1 MWRGGTPAA
10 MIGRRLLAR
19 MRSTPERWLDAVRMV
34 GIGVVSALGQR
45 IVDMPS
51 GYLGA
56 ASQATTFG
64 LVYAAA
70 VLLGSIGCASA
81 AVVGHRWARGLFTVL
96 TLAAVVVY
104 LPALAS
110 DVGVAGSI
118 VAWQL
123 GVLASM
129 LAGPLASGRSANRR
143 LAEPMRHPAIHL
155 LLLSVFTSTLV
166 VGFRASNTLAVE
178 VICLLLDTVAIGSIT
193 LSLRRGQ
200 RWTRSARWL
209 VGASVLLLSI
219 APLALSLP
227 LTGVRVLEFETLL
240 ALLGV
245 TQLLLLVLVL
255 SNTPLFAE
263 LIEQFMQRPALLVLA
278 TFAAIA
284 GIGALTLTFPVAAQ
298 GTRIMPIDALFTSVS
313 ATCVTG
319 LAVVDTPNAFT
330 SFGEASILVL
340 IQVGGLGMMVLS
352 TFATVIL
359 GGRLT
364 LRGEQALGQ
373 VLELNTPG
381 HAYRLVRFI
390 VASTL
395 TIEAIGALLLTW
407 RFMQHGVELPEAIW
421 RGVFHSISAFCNAGF
436 ALQTDSVVMMQS
448 DPLALLVIALLIIV
462 GGLGFL
468 VLSWLWLRALRVER
482 HRSPVQ
488 VRVVL
493 WLSAGLI
500 VLGAIAYASLE
511 WQASLAGLS
520 PFDKLTNAVFQS
532 VSTRTAGFN
541 SVDLTLMQ
549 PATLLVVVVLMFIGA
564 APGGTGGG
572 IKVTTLA
579 VLTAAIP
586 GIVSSR
592 GGATLF
598 GRSVGP
604 VILQRAATITVVA
617 AMTATLALF
626 LLLLSEDA
634 PIEILAFEVV
644 SALGTVG
651 LSLGVTPNLS
661 VTGKFV
667 IIATMFIGRVGP
679 LTLALALNRRSP
691 SALAYPETRLMVG

>member
-1 MWRGGTPAA
+1 

-19 MRSTPERWLDAVRMV
+19 MRATPERWLDAVRMV

-56 ASQATTFG
+56 ATQATTFG

-70 VLLGSIGCASA
+70 VLLGSIGCGYA

-104 LPALAS
+104 LPALTS
-110 DVGVAGSI
+110 DMGVAGSI

-123 GVLASM
+123 GVLTSL
-129 LAGPLASGRSANRR
+129 LAGTLASLRLANRGQ
-143 LAEPMRHPAIHL
+143 ADPMRRPAVHL
-155 LLLSVFTSTLV
+155 LLLSLFMSTLV
-166 VGFRASNTLAVE
+166 VGFRASSTLSVE
-178 VICLLLDTVAIGSIT
+178 VACLLLDAIAVASVT
-193 LSLRRGQ
+193 LSLRRDQ
-200 RWTRSARWL
+200 RWTRSTRRL
-209 VGASVLLLSI
+209 VGASVLLLS
-219 APLALSLP
+219 LALLTLLVR
-227 LTGVRVLEFETLL
+227 LTGFHLLEFEQAL

-245 TQLLLLVLVL
+245 VQLLLLLRAL
-255 SNTPLFAE
+255 SNSPLFAE
-263 LIEQFMQRPALLVLA
+263 LIEQFMRSPALLVLT

-284 GIGALTLTFPVAAQ
+284 GVGAFTLMFPVAAE
-298 GTRIMPIDALFTSVS
+298 GARIMPIDALFTSVS

-330 SFGEASILVL
+330 GFGEVSILVL

-390 VASTL
+390 VASTFA
-395 TIEAIGALLLTW
+395 TEAIGAVLLTW
-407 RFMQHGVELPEAIW
+407 RFVKHGVELPEAIW

-436 ALQTDSVVMMQS
+436 ALQTDSIVMLQS
-448 DPLALLVIALLIIV
+448 DPFALLVVAMLIII
-462 GGLGFL
+462 GGLGFV
-468 VLSWLWLRALRVER
+468 VLSWLWLRAIRRER

-493 WLSAGLI
+493 WMSAALI
-500 VLGAIAYASLE
+500 VLGAIAYAALE
-511 WQASLAGLS
+511 WQASLAGLT
-520 PFDKLTNAVFQS
+520 PFDKLTNALFQS

-549 PATLLVVVVLMFIGA
+549 PATMLVVVVLMFIGA

-572 IKVTTLA
+572 IKVTTVA

-586 GIVSSR
+586 DIVGSR

-598 GRSVGP
+598 GRSVGQ

-634 PIEILAFEVV
+634 PIEMLAFEVV

-679 LTLALALNRRSP
+679 LTLALALGRRSP

>member
-1 MWRGGTPAA
+1 
-10 MIGRRLLAR
+10 MIGRRLAAR
-19 MRSTPERWLDAVRMV
+19 MRASPERWLDAVRMV

-45 IVDMPS
+45 VVDMPS

-64 LVYAAA
+64 LIYAAA
-70 VLLGSIGCASA
+70 VLLGSICCGFA

-110 DVGVAGSI
+110 DIGVAGSI
-118 VAWQL
+118 VTWQL
-123 GVLASM
+123 GTLAILLGGTLASAR
-129 LAGPLASGRSANRR
+129 LANRSQ
-143 LAEPMRHPAIHL
+143 ADPMRRPAVHL
-155 LLLSVFTSTLV
+155 VLLSLFTTTLI
-166 VGFRASNTLAVE
+166 VGFRATNTLAMELV
-178 VICLLLDTVAIGSIT
+178 CLLLDAIAISSMA

-200 RWTRSARWL
+200 RPTRMTRWL
-209 VGASVLLLSI
+209 VGVSVLLL
-219 APLALSLP
+219 PLALLSVFLP
-227 LTGVRVLEFETLL
+227 LTGVRVLEFSTLL

-245 TQLLLLVLVL
+245 VQGALLLLSL
-255 SNTPLFAE
+255 SDSPLFTE
-263 LIEQFMQRPALLVLA
+263 LIELFMRRPALLVLA

-284 GIGALTLTFPVAAQ
+284 GAGAVTLTFPVAAE
-298 GTRIMPIDALFTSVS
+298 GARIMPIDALFTSVS

-330 SFGEASILVL
+330 GFGEVSILVL

-390 VASTL
+390 VISTL
-395 TIEAIGALLLTW
+395 AVEAIGAMLLTW
-407 RFMQHGVELPEAIW
+407 SFMNHGVELPEALW
-421 RGVFHSISAFCNAGF
+421 RGVFHAVSAFCNAGF
-436 ALQTDSVVMMQS
+436 ALQTDNVMMLQS
-448 DPLALLVIALLIIV
+448 DPLALLVIAMLIII
-462 GGLGFL
+462 GGLGFV
-468 VLSWLWLRALRVER
+468 VLSWLWLRAIRLER
-482 HRSPVQ
+482 RRPPVQ

-493 WLSAGLI
+493 WLSAALI
-500 VLGAIAYASLE
+500 VIGTIGYGALE
-511 WQASLAGLS
+511 WEASLAGLT
-520 PFDKLTNAVFQS
+520 PLDKLLNALFQS

-549 PATLLVVVVLMFIGA
+549 PATMLIVMVLMFIGA

-586 GIVSSR
+586 DIVGSR

-598 GRSVGP
+598 GRSIGP
-604 VILQRAATITVVA
+604 AILQRAATITVVA

-634 PIEILAFEVV
+634 PIEILAFEVI

-651 LSLGVTPNLS
+651 LSLGLTPNLS
-661 VTGKFV
+661 VMGKFV

-679 LTLALALNRRSP
+679 LTLALALGRRSP